1 MNKNYV
7 MENFEEYNYDENIIQ
22 NLQYTNSLLNQ
33 RNISLEKELEKIKN
47 KYNLCKQDLNNIN
60 KHISIC
66 KNNQDKIIKDLKE
79 RNDYL
84 EQLNTN
90 TKENNKLNSFIKK
103 MKILFN
109 NNNIEGEDIKDEDYL
124 DIIGNNIIKMN
135 EEFLLCRNELNKK
148 IHEYNLLKQE
158 IQNMKLNINS
168 NIPKNYNTRVKTPI
182 GHNKSKL
189 NNLNKNIISFP
200 TVDINNSPKSF
211 RNNNNKIPIP
221 KTPQLNPQ
229 MYKDMINNENI
240 SLRRKNN
247 NKINIDKK
255 LINSHSLKALNKY
268 KNLKESNNIYQ
279 RNNIIENNNS
289 NDPIQNLMNKV
300 KQLEKAFDKNNFK
313 EI

>member
-255 LINSHSLKALNKY
+255 LINSHSLKTLNKY

>member
-84 EQLNTN
+84 EQLNPN
-90 TKENNKLNSFIKK
+90 SKENNKLNSFIKK

-200 TVDINNSPKSF
+200 TVDNNNSPKSF

-289 NDPIQNLMNKV
+289 NDPIQSLMNKV

>member
-1 MNKNYV
+1 

-84 EQLNTN
+84 EQLNIN
-90 TKENNKLNSFIKK
+90 SKENNKLNSFIKK

-109 NNNIEGEDIKDEDYL
+109 SNNIEGEDIKDEDYL

-200 TVDINNSPKSF
+200 TVDNNNSPKSF

-289 NDPIQNLMNKV
+289 NDPIQSLMNKV

>member
-90 TKENNKLNSFIKK
+90 TKENNKLNLFIKK

-189 NNLNKNIISFP
+189 NNFNKNIISFP

-247 NKINIDKK
+247 NIINIDKK
-255 LINSHSLKALNKY
+255 LINSHSLKTLNKY

-289 NDPIQNLMNKV
+289 NDPIQSLMNKV

>member
-90 TKENNKLNSFIKK
+90 TKENNKLNLFIKK

-158 IQNMKLNINS
+158 IQNIKLNINS

-200 TVDINNSPKSF
+200 TVDNNNSPKSF

>member
-158 IQNMKLNINS
+158 IQNMRLNINS

>member
-200 TVDINNSPKSF
+200 TVDNNNSPKSF

-255 LINSHSLKALNKY
+255 LINSHSLKTLNKY

>member
-47 KYNLCKQDLNNIN
+47 KYNLCKQDLSNIN

-66 KNNQDKIIKDLKE
+66 KNNQDKIIKDLRE

-84 EQLNTN
+84 EQLNPN
-90 TKENNKLNSFIKK
+90 SKENNKLNLFIKK

-255 LINSHSLKALNKY
+255 LINSHSLKTLNKY

-289 NDPIQNLMNKV
+289 NDPLQNLMNKV

>member
-66 KNNQDKIIKDLKE
+66 KNNQDKIIKDLRE

-90 TKENNKLNSFIKK
+90 TKENNKLNLFIKK

>member
-66 KNNQDKIIKDLKE
+66 KNNQDKIIKDLRE

-84 EQLNTN
+84 EQLNPN
-90 TKENNKLNSFIKK
+90 SKENNKLNSFIKK

-200 TVDINNSPKSF
+200 TVDNNNSPKSF

-289 NDPIQNLMNKV
+289 NDPIQSLMNKV

>member
-84 EQLNTN
+84 EQLNPN
-90 TKENNKLNSFIKK
+90 SKENNKLNSFIKK

-247 NKINIDKK
+247 NIINIDKK

>member
-66 KNNQDKIIKDLKE
+66 KNNQDKIIKDLRE

-90 TKENNKLNSFIKK
+90 SKENNKLNSFIKK

-200 TVDINNSPKSF
+200 TVDNNNSPKSF

-255 LINSHSLKALNKY
+255 LINSHSLKTLNKY

-289 NDPIQNLMNKV
+289 NDPIQSLMNKV

>member
-90 TKENNKLNSFIKK
+90 TKENNKLNLFIKK

-300 KQLEKAFDKNNFK
+300 KQ
-313 EI
+313 

>member
-90 TKENNKLNSFIKK
+90 TKENNKLNLFIKK

-189 NNLNKNIISFP
+189 NNFNKNIISFP

-289 NDPIQNLMNKV
+289 NDPIQSLMNKV

>member
-79 RNDYL
+79 RNDCL

-189 NNLNKNIISFP
+189 NNFNKNIISFP

-289 NDPIQNLMNKV
+289 NDPIQSLMNKV

>member
-90 TKENNKLNSFIKK
+90 SKENNKLNSFIKK

-279 RNNIIENNNS
+279 RNNVIEDNNS

>member
-66 KNNQDKIIKDLKE
+66 KNNQDKIIKDLRE

-84 EQLNTN
+84 EQLNPN
-90 TKENNKLNSFIKK
+90 SKENNKLNSFIKK

>member
-90 TKENNKLNSFIKK
+90 TKENNKLNLFIKK

-158 IQNMKLNINS
+158 IQNMKLNINL

-255 LINSHSLKALNKY
+255 LINSHSLKTLNKY

-289 NDPIQNLMNKV
+289 NDPIQSLMNKV

>member
-66 KNNQDKIIKDLKE
+66 KNNQDKIIKDIRE

-289 NDPIQNLMNKV
+289 NDPIQSLMNKV

>member
-90 TKENNKLNSFIKK
+90 TKENNKLNLFIKK

-158 IQNMKLNINS
+158 IQNIKLNINS

-289 NDPIQNLMNKV
+289 NDPIQSLMNKV

>member
-90 TKENNKLNSFIKK
+90 SKENNKLNSFIKK

-279 RNNIIENNNS
+279 RNNIIENNNL
-289 NDPIQNLMNKV
+289 NDPIQSLMNKV

>member
-90 TKENNKLNSFIKK
+90 TKENNKLNLFIKK

-255 LINSHSLKALNKY
+255 LINSHSLKTLNKY

-289 NDPIQNLMNKV
+289 NDPIQSLMNKV

>member
-90 TKENNKLNSFIKK
+90 SKENNKLNSFIKK

-279 RNNIIENNNS
+279 RNNVIENNNS
-289 NDPIQNLMNKV
+289 NDPIQSLMNKV

>member
-1 MNKNYV
+1 MNKNYI

-90 TKENNKLNSFIKK
+90 SKENNKLNSFIKK

-255 LINSHSLKALNKY
+255 LINSHSLKTLNKY

>member
-90 TKENNKLNSFIKK
+90 SKENNKLNSFIKK

-289 NDPIQNLMNKV
+289 NDPIQSLMNKV

>member
-33 RNISLEKELEKIKN
+33 RNISLKKELEKIKN

-90 TKENNKLNSFIKK
+90 SKENNKLNSFIKK

>member
-90 TKENNKLNSFIKK
+90 SKENNKLNSFIKK

-255 LINSHSLKALNKY
+255 LINSHSLKTLNKY

-289 NDPIQNLMNKV
+289 NDPIQSLMNKV

>member
-90 TKENNKLNSFIKK
+90 TKENNKLHSFIKK

-200 TVDINNSPKSF
+200 TVDNNNSPKSF

-289 NDPIQNLMNKV
+289 NDPIQSLMNKV

>member
-90 TKENNKLNSFIKK
+90 SKENNKLNLFIKK

-255 LINSHSLKALNKY
+255 LINSHSLKTLNKY

-289 NDPIQNLMNKV
+289 NDPIQSLMNKV

>member
-7 MENFEEYNYDENIIQ
+7 MKNFEEYNYDENIIQ

-90 TKENNKLNSFIKK
+90 TKENNKLNLFIKK

-240 SLRRKNN
+240 SLRHKNN

-255 LINSHSLKALNKY
+255 LINSHSLKTLNKY

-289 NDPIQNLMNKV
+289 NDPIQSLMNKV

>member
-84 EQLNTN
+84 EQLNPN
-90 TKENNKLNSFIKK
+90 SKENNKLNSFIKK

-200 TVDINNSPKSF
+200 TVDNNNSPKSF

-289 NDPIQNLMNKV
+289 IDPIQNLMNKV

>member
-90 TKENNKLNSFIKK
+90 SKENNKLNSFIKK

-200 TVDINNSPKSF
+200 TVDNNNSPKSF

-255 LINSHSLKALNKY
+255 LINSHSLKTLNKY

-289 NDPIQNLMNKV
+289 NDPIQSLMNKV

>member
-90 TKENNKLNSFIKK
+90 TKENNKLNLFIKK

-289 NDPIQNLMNKV
+289 NDPIQSLMNKV

>member
-1 MNKNYV
+1 MNKNCV

-289 NDPIQNLMNKV
+289 NDPIQSLMNKV

>member
-90 TKENNKLNSFIKK
+90 SKENNKLNSFIKK

-255 LINSHSLKALNKY
+255 LINSHSLKTLNKY

-279 RNNIIENNNS
+279 RNNIIENNNL
-289 NDPIQNLMNKV
+289 NDPIQSLMNKV

>member
-84 EQLNTN
+84 EQLNPN
-90 TKENNKLNSFIKK
+90 SKENNKLNSFIKK

-247 NKINIDKK
+247 NIINIDKK

-289 NDPIQNLMNKV
+289 NDPIQSLMNKV

>member
-90 TKENNKLNSFIKK
+90 SKENNKLNSFIKK

-189 NNLNKNIISFP
+189 NNFNKNIISFP
-200 TVDINNSPKSF
+200 TVDNNNSPKSF
-211 RNNNNKIPIP
+211 RNNNNIIPIP

-289 NDPIQNLMNKV
+289 NDPIQSLMNKV

>member
-90 TKENNKLNSFIKK
+90 SKENNKLNSFIKK

-200 TVDINNSPKSF
+200 TVDNNNSPKSF

-289 NDPIQNLMNKV
+289 NDPIQSLMNKV

>member
-189 NNLNKNIISFP
+189 NNFNKNIISFP

-255 LINSHSLKALNKY
+255 LINSHSLKTLNKY

-289 NDPIQNLMNKV
+289 NDPIQSLMNKV